1 MNERKLPTEG
11 RRSPRFGH
19 LGMWNFCLG
28 PASPIP
34 GDRLR
39 VGILDMDG
47 NVVRRFEQI
56 RGACTDP
63 GYVDFFES
71 HRCRPAAHEMPIV
84 DIDAEGKIAKVLCP
98 HYTQAMG
105 MDLYLRLLE
114 AWVTEHGNREWAL

>member
-1 MNERKLPTEG
+1 
-11 RRSPRFGH
+11 
-19 LGMWNFCLG
+19 MWNFCLG

-39 VGILDMDG
+39 IGILDMDG

-71 HRCRPAAHEMPIV
+71 HRCRPSAHEMPIV
-84 DIDAEGKIAKVLCP
+84 DIDAEGKITEILHP
-98 HYTQAMG
+98 NYTQSMG
-105 MDLYLRLLE
+105 MDVYLRLLE

>member
-1 MNERKLPTEG
+1 MDERKLPTEG

-71 HRCRPAAHEMPIV
+71 HRCRPATHEMPIV
-84 DIDAEGKIAKVLCP
+84 DIDAEGKITEVLHP
-98 HYTQAMG
+98 NYTQSMG